1 MSSDHGRRLQSRV
14 TRTADRIVAHATAN
28 NIPVADLARLQLPWY
43 EIRNS
48 AETDSGEE
56 SDPPTVFIFDE
67 IGGSL
72 GVSASR
78 FAKDLDAIDAPIIHV
93 RINSPGGSLF
103 DGRAIMNT
111 LVAHPAKIIVFVDG
125 IAASAASIVTLG
137 GDEVIMMPN
146 SELMIH
152 DAAMPE
158 DGQASDHAKAATF
171 LDRESEAI
179 ADLYRQRAGGTV
191 EDWRDLM
198 LAETWMF
205 GPEAVTMGLAD
216 SAKELPQ
223 RAKSDGD
230 GELLERMRR
239 QFDMGR
245 YGYRYA
251 GRRTAPAPSRRRIA
265 VRGGVG
271 TQDRTPPVL
280 PSLRGRLST
289 DVQLRDAAQQRRDA
303 AGARPGM
310 MAVARRSAPTGV
322 SAARRVAFPAKLKG
336 ELVEWRGQK
345 RYHVTGHASV
355 YEVRYEMWD
364 NYGPYWEIVSRGA
377 GAKTLSRDPD
387 VSWLVNHAGITMART
402 TNGSLVLAED
412 GIGLAPEAWLNPKRS
427 DVHDLSVAIDDED
440 VTEMSF
446 AFMLPDGGGRWS
458 QDFSEFR
465 IDEYDIDRGDVSAVT
480 YGANP
485 YTDVAARSREVLADI
500 DHLPEGAA
508 RVALERLQL
517 RVGAVDLGRYRSP
530 AQIPTKDRDKLEPPA
545 EPPTL
550 VGVGSGSRGED
561 RPGRTIAHIEA
572 LLLED

>member
-1 MSSDHGRRLQSRV
+1 MSSDHGRLQSRV

-28 NIPVADLARLQLPWY
+28 NIPVAELARLLLPWY
-43 EIRNS
+43 EIRDTA
-48 AETDSGEE
+48 AEADSGQEAG
-56 SDPPTVFIFDE
+56 PPTVFIFDE

-72 GVSASR
+72 GVSAKR
-78 FAKDLDAIDAPIIHV
+78 FAADLNAIDAPVIHV
-93 RINSPGGSLF
+93 RINSPGGALF

-111 LVAHPAKIIVFVDG
+111 LVAHTAKIIVFVDG

-171 LDRESEAI
+171 LDRESAAI

-216 SAKELPQ
+216 RAEELP
-223 RAKSDGD
+223 RRSNGD
-230 GELLERMRR
+230 GELEERMRR
-239 QFDMGR
+239 QFDMSR

-251 GRRTAPAPSRRRIA
+251 GRRAAPAPSRRRTA
-265 VRGGVG
+265 ARASVR
-271 TQDRTPPVL
+271 TEDREPVAL
-280 PSLRGRLST
+280 PSLRSRMST
-289 DVQLRDAAQQRRDA
+289 DGQMHQAAQLRRDA
-303 AGARPGM
+303 AAARPGM

-322 SAARRVAFPAKLKG
+322 SASRRLTFSAQKRAKLVQYKG
-336 ELVEWRGQK
+336 QE

-355 YEVRYEMWD
+355 YEIRYEMWD
-364 NYGPYWEIVSRGA
+364 DFGPYWEIVSRGA
-377 GAKTLSRDPD
+377 GSKSLASEPD
-387 VSWLVNHAGITMART
+387 VAYLVNHAGITMART
-402 TNGSLVLAED
+402 TNGSLKLAED
-412 GIGLAPEAWLNPKRS
+412 DIGLWTEAWLNPKRQ
-427 DVHDLSVAIDDED
+427 DVRDLVTAIDDED
-440 VTEMSF
+440 ITEMSF

-458 QDFSEFR
+458 QDFTEFR
-465 IDEYDIDRGDVSAVT
+465 IDEYDIDRGDVSDVS

-485 YTDVAARSREVLADI
+485 YTDVAARSREVLADL

-517 RVGAVDLGRYRSP
+517 RVGIVDLGRQVDAHERP
-530 AQIPTKDRDKLEPPA
+530 ERADRDPEPV
-545 EPPTL
+545 L
-550 VGVGSGSRGED
+550 VGAGTRDED
-561 RPGRTIAHIEA
+561 RPGSTIALIEA